1 MANRYAGTP
10 ISSEWDAVQRRRAV
24 NQALLEQAMADTGGT
39 EYVRGGRLGPTQAVP
54 YSWGTGAG
62 QIGKALIAGMGDKKA
77 REQESALAEKYDV
90 NRKESVDK
98 FMGMLQGTPAGFE
111 GGSIPG
117 RYNEAQEPD
126 MEGAM
131 VHGSTDPYMQSPGM
145 QNLVTAMM
153 KPKPRSTFKTVEK
166 AMGGGMVQDVGV
178 YDGVPGADWGAP
190 YEDKSGQQI
199 NIGDAPPN
207 VTAKGTEKYWTGVG
221 EGATDLKKSAGL
233 ARKQN
238 FQLDRLKLALSE
250 GSETGFGQD
259 LILKVKKLGQTIGF
273 DIGDPT
279 KMGGQEVI
287 TSVGNKLALLIRN
300 PESGMG
306 LPGSTSNRDLVLLDG
321 TVPGLGKTL
330 EGNLMLAD
338 IAEKMNDLEIEVSSY
353 ATKLIYDNGGEVPL
367 DYEMKMEQFVANY
380 EMLTEEERAK
390 IETLTASG
398 GAATPPTPPTEA
410 VSPVPAGIS
419 QEEWDEFTPEE
430 KALWPTK

>member
-1 MANRYAGTP
+1 M
-10 ISSEWDAVQRRRAV
+10 
-24 NQALLEQAMADTGGT
+24 DTGGT
-39 EYVRGGRLGPTQAVP
+39 QYARGSPRSHTQAVP
-54 YSWGTGAG
+54 YSWGTGAA
-62 QIGKALIAGMGDKKA
+62 QIAKATLGAMGEKKA
-77 REQESALAEKYDV
+77 KEEEKEIAEKYDV
-90 NRKESVDK
+90 NRQRAVEAVV
-98 FMGMLQGTPAGFE
+98 GQIQGTKTPYDMPPEQQMEE
-111 GGSIPG
+111 GEQIPG
-117 RYNEAQEPD
+117 LYNAPGKPD
-126 MEGAM
+126 PLGGMVEGA
-131 VHGSTDPYMQSPGM
+131 TNPYLQSPGM
-145 QNLVTAMM
+145 QSVIGALT
-153 KPKPRSTFKTVEK
+153 KPKPKDTLKVIKKRLPD
-166 AMGGGMVQDVGV
+166 GRIQDELYRNGV
-178 YDGVPGADWGAP
+178 YWKDSGSP

-207 VTAKGTEKYWTGVG
+207 VTAPGTKEYWTGVG
-221 EGATDLKKSAGL
+221 KGVTDLKKSAGL

-338 IAEKMNDLEIEVSSY
+338 IAEKMNDLEIEASSY
-353 ATKLIYDNGGEVPL
+353 STKLIHDSGGEVPL

-390 IETLTASG
+390 IEALTASG
-398 GAATPPTPPTEA
+398 GPATPPTPPTEA
-410 VSPVPAGIS
+410 VGPPPAGVRP
-419 QEEWDEFTPEE
+419 EVWNKLTPEQ
-430 KALWPTK
+430 KALWATK